1 MNSKTL
7 PFRVFLGF
15 GPDIRDAGFALA
27 IKDFRNKTRVE
38 RIALAFRSAEVVGKL
53 ASNVAHI
60 GARPRMV
67 EREFVNRAVRG
78 QLDALRS
85 RRKLSVRRFRR
96 RQKGYARG
104 KTW

>member
-1 MNSKTL
+1 M
-7 PFRVFLGF
+7 LGF
-15 GPDIRDAGFALA
+15 PFA
-27 IKDFRNKTRVE
+27 IKDFRNQTRVE

-53 ASNVAHI
+53 ASNIAHV
-60 GARPRMV
+60 GACPRVV
-67 EREFVNRAVRG
+67 EREVVNRAMRG